1 MALLLLRSFDRTT
14 EIVRNE
20 VDGRSQALAA
30 SDSAQLLS
38 RGYFTSADGRLDTC
52 RRIGQ
57 RVDAVI
63 AAQAATA
70 DAAVRL
76 GARVP
81 AMSGAELKNI
91 VFVPSKSTEES
102 VEFYVNELAL
112 FEVAEDL
119 GRGNVFL
126 RYILSEDFYLM
137 LSLELDVREGGAPVF
152 SVGVGDCFGEYN
164 RLKGVNFKSGAE
176 ILSNPGGV
184 EWPLGKFLKMRDP
197 ARSVFDL
204 SEWYV

>member
-14 EIVRNE
+14 EILRNE
-20 VDGRSQALAA
+20 VDGRSLALAA

-52 RRIGQ
+52 RRVGQ

-126 RYILSEDFYLM
+126 RYIRSEDFYLM
-137 LSLELDVREGGAPVF
+137 LSLELGGEKVVRRY
-152 SVGVGDCFGEYN
+152 S
-164 RLKGVNFKSGAE
+164 LSGLTTVWVS
-176 ILSNPGGV
+176 IIV
-184 EWPLGKFLKMRDP
+184 
-197 ARSVFDL
+197 
-204 SEWYV
+204 

>member
-52 RRIGQ
+52 RRVGQ

-81 AMSGAELKNI
+81 TMSGAELKNI
-91 VFVPSKSTEES
+91 IFVPSKSTEES

-126 RYILSEDFYLM
+126 RYIRSEDFYLM
-137 LSLELDVREGGAPVF
+137 LSLELDVREGDAPIF
-152 SVGVGDCFGEYN
+152 SVGVDDCFGEYN
-164 RLKGVNFKSGAE
+164 RLKGINFKSGAE
-176 ILSNPGGV
+176 ILSNPGFV

-197 ARSVFDL
+197 AGNVFDL

>member
-1 MALLLLRSFDRTT
+1 MALLLLRTFDRTT
-14 EIVRNE
+14 EILRNE
-20 VDGRSQALAA
+20 VDGCSQALAA

-38 RGYFTSADGRLDTC
+38 RGYFTNADGRLDTC
-52 RRIGQ
+52 WRVGQ

-63 AAQAATA
+63 AVQAATA

-102 VEFYVNELAL
+102 VDFYVNELAL
-112 FEVAEDL
+112 FEVGEDL

-126 RYILSEDFYLM
+126 RYIRSEDFYLM
-137 LSLELDVREGGAPVF
+137 LSLELGVREGDAPIF
-152 SVGVGDCFGEYN
+152 SVGVDDCFGEYN
-164 RLKGVNFKSGAE
+164 RLKGVNFKNGAE
-176 ILSNPGGV
+176 ILLNPGFV
-184 EWPLGKFLKMRDP
+184 EWALGKFLKMRDP
-197 ARSVFDL
+197 AGNVFDL
-204 SEWYV
+204 SEWYM

>member
-1 MALLLLRSFDRTT
+1 MLLLRSFDRTT
-14 EIVRNE
+14 EILRNE

-52 RRIGQ
+52 RRVGQ

-76 GARVP
+76 EARVP

-112 FEVAEDL
+112 FEVADDL

-126 RYILSEDFYLM
+126 RYIRSEDFYLM
-137 LSLELDVREGGAPVF
+137 LSLELGVREGDAPIF
-152 SVGVGDCFGEYN
+152 SVWVDDCFGEYN
-164 RLKGVNFKSGAE
+164 RLKGFDFKSGAE
-176 ILSNPGGV
+176 ILSNPGFV
-184 EWPLGKFLKMRDP
+184 EWPLGKFLKIRDP
-197 ARSVFDL
+197 AGNVFDL

>member
-1 MALLLLRSFDRTT
+1 MLLLRSFDRTT
-14 EIVRNE
+14 EILRNE

-52 RRIGQ
+52 RRVGQ

-76 GARVP
+76 EARVP

-112 FEVAEDL
+112 FEVAENL

-126 RYILSEDFYLM
+126 RYIRSEDFYLM
-137 LSLELDVREGGAPVF
+137 LSLELGVREGDAPIF
-152 SVGVGDCFGEYN
+152 SVGVDDCFGEYY
-164 RLKGVNFKSGAE
+164 RLKGFDFKSGAE
-176 ILSNPGGV
+176 ILSNPGFV
-184 EWPLGKFLKMRDP
+184 EWPLGKFLKIRDP
-197 ARSVFDL
+197 AGNVFDL

>member
-52 RRIGQ
+52 RRVGQ

-70 DAAVRL
+70 DAAVQL

-126 RYILSEDFYLM
+126 RYIRSEDFYLM
-137 LSLELDVREGGAPVF
+137 LSLELDVREGGEPIF
-152 SVGVGDCFGEYN
+152 SVGVEDCFGEHN
-164 RLKGVNFKSGAE
+164 RLKGVDFKSGAE
-176 ILSNPGGV
+176 ILSNPGFV

-197 ARSVFDL
+197 AGNVFDL